1 MLLHEKT
8 NGVMR
13 DIDRIA
19 ALALDLAQRRKADQV
34 HKDIM
39 LDAINVDTHGEI
51 L

>member
-1 MLLHEKT
+1 
-8 NGVMR
+8 MR

-19 ALALDLAQRRKADQV
+19 ALALDLAQRSKAKQV

-39 LDAINVDTHGEI
+39 LDAINIDTHGET